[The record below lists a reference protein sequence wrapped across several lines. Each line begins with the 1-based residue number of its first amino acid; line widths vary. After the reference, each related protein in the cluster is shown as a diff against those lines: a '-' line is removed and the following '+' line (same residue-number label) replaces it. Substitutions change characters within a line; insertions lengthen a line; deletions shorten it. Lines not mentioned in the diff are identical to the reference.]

1 MRDSEIRDEATTLSE
16 GVASVIN
23 RETAD
28 HGRWRQSASFLELEH
43 RMAGRLHRRR
53 LRFALL
59 AAGAAAAAGVAGFS
73 IHARFGARPAEP
85 ITFTINGRPPLSD
98 PKAATEPQ
106 AAGDS
111 VLSFSDGTR
120 IEMAPKARGRILSL
134 GAHGGRIAIEEG
146 RAHVQVAHH
155 LGAEWLFQAGPFA
168 ITVHGT
174 AFFVGWSASD
184 EHFDLR
190 METGVVSVKGPVSGG
205 EMVLRAGETMSIGLR
220 ERSPASAGP
229 PLPERLDPIQPAL
242 RAATHNGGSDP
253 ERRLVRAKGQGPW
266 PAELAEG
273 RSREVVEEARRLGIA
288 QVLST
293 RSSQDLSAL
302 ADAARFERESALAR
316 EALLAQRKRF
326 PGSPRAVE
334 ASFLLGR
341 LEDEST
347 GGPERALG
355 WYDRYLAEAPRGA
368 YVSET
373 LGRKMMVLER
383 AHRRAEAASIAAAYL
398 RQFPSGTYAA
408 AAEAL
413 ARQP

>member
-1 MRDSEIRDEATTLSE
+1 MRESESRDEATSKLNE

-23 RETAD
+23 REAAG
-28 HGRWRQSASFLELEH
+28 HGRWRQAASFVELEH
-43 RMAGRLHRRR
+43 RMAGRLRRRR
-53 LRFALL
+53 LRLALFAT
-59 AAGAAAAAGVAGFS
+59 GATALAGVAGFS
-73 IHARFGARPAEP
+73 IHARLGARSES
-85 ITFTINGRPPLSD
+85 ITFTINGRPSLSS
-98 PKAATEPQ
+98 ATTAVEPE
-106 AAGDS
+106 AAGNS

-120 IEMAPKARGRILSL
+120 IEMAPQARGRILSL
-134 GAHGGRIAIEEG
+134 GAHGGRIAIDEG
-146 RAHVQVAHH
+146 RAHVEVAHQV
-155 LGAEWLFQAGPFA
+155 GAEWLFQAGPFA

-174 AFFVGWSASD
+174 AFSVGWSASD

-205 EMVLRAGETMSIGLR
+205 EIVLRAGETLSIGLR
-220 ERSPASAGP
+220 ERPAPSLEP
-229 PLPERLDPIQPAL
+229 PLPETEPSQPAL
-242 RAATHNGGSDP
+242 QTTRNGGPEP
-253 ERRLVRAKGQGPW
+253 ERRLARAKERGRW

-273 RSREVVEEARRLGIA
+273 RASQVVEEARRLGIA
-288 QVLST
+288 RVLST
-293 RSSQDLSAL
+293 SSSEDLFAL
-302 ADAARFERESALAR
+302 ADAARFERQRDLAR
-316 EALLAQRKRF
+316 EALLAQRQRF

-383 AHRRAEAASIAAAYL
+383 AHRRSDAASIAAAYL
-398 RQFPSGTYAA
+398 QRFPSGTYAA